1 MQLDQLQVMA
11 GITVSA
17 AVTENLAPYTRTR
30 CKADDI
36 AYLRNKMPDASAETL
51 DMLRFYLIL
60 ADTKSITGV
69 DVFEEKPED
78 FDAFMAQY
86 KLWELLKS

>member
-1 MQLDQLQVMA
+1 MGLDQLQVMA

-17 AVTENLAPYTRTR
+17 AVTENLAPYTR
-30 CKADDI
+30 CKADDV
-36 AYLRNKMPDASAETL
+36 AYLRSKMPNASAETL
-51 DMLRFYLIL
+51 DMMRFYLIL

-78 FDAFMAQY
+78 FNAFMTQF
-86 KLWELLKS
+86 KLWEVLKS